1 MCLLRNEGQLLP
13 LQKNL
18 QRIAVIGPNAN
29 IARLGDYTEAALEG
43 SSQGMLEQIRKLVS
57 PQTTVSFADGDDIA
71 QAVALAKTAD
81 VVILGLG
88 EWLKI
93 SGEGFDR
100 SDLDLPGNQEAL
112 LEAIVGTGKPVV
124 LVLQNGRP
132 LSVTWAARHV
142 PAILEAWYPGEFGGR
157 AIAETLF
164 GDNNPAGR
172 LTITFPRSVGQLP
185 DFYDHFPSRK
195 DSYIEGDSSPL
206 FVFGHGLSYTT
217 FKYDQLAVGTPSMD
231 DDFTVSVRV
240 ANTGT
245 REGDEVAQLYVR
257 QETASVVTPVKA
269 LKGFSRIHLLAGES
283 KTVLFRLK
291 PASLAVWGAS
301 QQWKVEPGK
310 YTIFVGGSS
319 QATLSSQFTL

>member
-1 MCLLRNEGQLLP
+1 
-13 LQKNL
+13 
-18 QRIAVIGPNAN
+18 
-29 IARLGDYTEAALEG
+29 
-43 SSQGMLEQIRKLVS
+43 
-57 PQTTVSFADGDDIA
+57 
-71 QAVALAKTAD
+71 
-81 VVILGLG
+81 
-88 EWLKI
+88 
-93 SGEGFDR
+93 
-100 SDLDLPGNQEAL
+100 
-112 LEAIVGTGKPVV
+112 
-124 LVLQNGRP
+124 
-132 LSVTWAARHV
+132 
-142 PAILEAWYPGEFGGR
+142 
-157 AIAETLF
+157 
-164 GDNNPAGR
+164 
-172 LTITFPRSVGQLP
+172 VGQLP

-206 FVFGHGLSYTT
+206 FIFGRGLSYTT
-217 FKYDQLAVGTPSMD
+217 FKYDQLAVTTQSMD

-291 PASLAVWGAS
+291 PANLAVWGAS